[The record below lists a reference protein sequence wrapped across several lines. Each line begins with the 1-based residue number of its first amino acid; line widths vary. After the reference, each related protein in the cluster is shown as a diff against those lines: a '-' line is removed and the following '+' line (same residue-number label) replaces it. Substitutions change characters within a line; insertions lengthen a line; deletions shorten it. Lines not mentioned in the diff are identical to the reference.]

1 MKLSL
6 KMFFGICIPA
16 VISCL
21 VIAAFLIEKNLD
33 ENIDA
38 ETQIAIKN
46 VEKIENRIKYNVNST
61 ILFTSAEK
69 SNTEKD
75 VKIYYYNNNKLEYET
90 DEVLQPYADEFKT
103 TENNKYIAQQKE
115 INDKNYIFV
124 STKMGEDKTIVYI
137 EDIDY
142 IYNSRSVLIKNCIY
156 IWLVMI
162 VFIAIIAYIISKT
175 LTKPLVKI
183 QKEMEKLS
191 KGDYK
196 INLKESNSEFGKLAK
211 SFNKM
216 SKELEKRNNDLIESA
231 NNKQL
236 FIDNLSHEM
245 NTPLTSIQGYAE
257 LLQKA
262 NLTEEQKDKY
272 LTYIQSESKRISD
285 MYKKLLLLSY
295 KKNADLDFKN
305 VNISNVFSEIYK
317 SQKNRLDSKNIDL
330 IINNQLENIYGDETL
345 IIMCVSNLVK
355 NAINVSDVNSKIIIN
370 ALKINDKK
378 YIQVVDYGPGISKE
392 NIAKITEPF
401 YRVDKVRSRKNG
413 GAGLGLS
420 KGEIKD
426 MQAFIVKYKNKKVT
440 AVEVDAMYKLSSID
454 DETDIIADP
463 NNGLVNYYTD
473 LENGCENMIYD
484 INNETPKQMDI
495 YGYYTGGENEGTWFF
510 KELFYRAVPTISEE
524 EYNSIKAKYDKYKFY
539 KITTELTSENI
550 DEYIK

>member
-1 MKLSL
+1 M
-6 KMFFGICIPA
+6 
-16 VISCL
+16 
-21 VIAAFLIEKNLD
+21 
-33 ENIDA
+33 
-38 ETQIAIKN
+38 
-46 VEKIENRIKYNVNST
+46 
-61 ILFTSAEK
+61 
-69 SNTEKD
+69 
-75 VKIYYYNNNKLEYET
+75 EYET
-90 DEVLQPYADEFKT
+90 SEVLQSYADEFKT

-305 VNISNVFSEIYK
+305 V
-317 SQKNRLDSKNIDL
+317 
-330 IINNQLENIYGDETL
+330 
-345 IIMCVSNLVK
+345 
-355 NAINVSDVNSKIIIN
+355 IIN

-420 KGEIKD
+420 ICKSIMELHRGDLKIESDIGKGSI
-426 MQAFIVKYKNKKVT
+426 FI
-440 AVEVDAMYKLSSID
+440 
-454 DETDIIADP
+454 
-463 NNGLVNYYTD
+463 
-473 LENGCENMIYD
+473 LEFPE
-484 INNETPKQMDI
+484 
-495 YGYYTGGENEGTWFF
+495 
-510 KELFYRAVPTISEE
+510 
-524 EYNSIKAKYDKYKFY
+524 
-539 KITTELTSENI
+539 
-550 DEYIK
+550 

>member
-1 MKLSL
+1 MRK
-6 KMFFGICIPA
+6 I
-16 VISCL
+16 
-21 VIAAFLIEKNLD
+21 LIVDD
-33 ENIDA
+33 E
-38 ETQIAIKN
+38 
-46 VEKIENRIKYNVNST
+46 EKIRELIRMNLELAGYKCDEAEDGEIALEKLNKFSPDLALLDIMLPKKNGYEIAQSFIKQNVPIIFLTAKDSVTDKVKGLKLGADDYIVKPFESMELLARIEVVLRRTGKFSD
-61 ILFTSAEK
+61 IF
-69 SNTEKD
+69 
-75 VKIYYYNNNKLEYET
+75 EYRNIKV
-90 DEVLQPYADEFKT
+90 DF
-103 TENNKYIAQQKE
+103 AQQKE

-317 SQKNRLDSKNIDL
+317 LLKNRLDSKNIDL

-345 IIMCVSNLVK
+345 IIMCVLNLVK
-355 NAINVSDVNSKIIIN
+355 NAINVSDINSKIIIN

-420 KGEIKD
+420 ICKSIMELHRGDLKIESDIGKGSI
-426 MQAFIVKYKNKKVT
+426 FI
-440 AVEVDAMYKLSSID
+440 
-454 DETDIIADP
+454 
-463 NNGLVNYYTD
+463 
-473 LENGCENMIYD
+473 LEFPE
-484 INNETPKQMDI
+484 
-495 YGYYTGGENEGTWFF
+495 
-510 KELFYRAVPTISEE
+510 
-524 EYNSIKAKYDKYKFY
+524 
-539 KITTELTSENI
+539 
-550 DEYIK
+550 